1 MGSGVLPVLT
11 DAISAAWG
19 AGQVD
24 KNRRQVHGNMKKQDH
39 EEYLEIDLIQ
49 LMKALWRHAIA
60 IFLAVILC
68 AGIGF
73 SLAYWVIPA
82 KYQASALLYVNN
94 SSLSVGSTSI
104 SLSDLNASQTLV
116 DTYIAILNTRLTL
129 NDVIEKAEVDYTF
142 EELEKMIE
150 AKAVNGTEIF
160 EVTVTS
166 EDPREAERI
175 ANTIVRVL
183 PDKIAQIVDGSSVR
197 TVDLAVVPEKR
208 CSPSLKKYTLM
219 GALIGLLFS
228 CGIVVVGDLLNDQ
241 IRSEDDLL
249 QSYDLPV
256 LAAIP
261 DALAAPAG
269 KNYGSYYTK
278 AAERNRK
285 T

>member
-1 MGSGVLPVLT
+1 
-11 DAISAAWG
+11 
-19 AGQVD
+19 
-24 KNRRQVHGNMKKQDH
+24 MKKQDN
-39 EEYLEIDLIQ
+39 EEYLEIDLLR

-60 IFLAVILC
+60 ISLAMILC

-94 SSLSVGSTSI
+94 SSFSVGNTSI
-104 SLSDLNASQTLV
+104 SLSDLSASQTLV

-129 NDVIEKAEVDYTF
+129 NDVIKQAKVDYTF

-150 AKAVNGTEIF
+150 AKSVNGTEIF

-166 EDPREAERI
+166 KDPEEAERV
-175 ANTIVRVL
+175 ANTIVKVL
-183 PDKIAQIVDGSSVR
+183 PDKIAQVMDGSSVR

-208 CSPSLKKYTLM
+208 CSPSLQKYTIL

-228 CGIVVVGDLLNDQ
+228 YGIVIMRDLLGEQ
-241 IRSEDDLL
+241 IMSEDDLL

-261 DALAAPAG
+261 DVLATQVG
-269 KNYGSYYTK
+269 KDYGSYYAK
-278 AAERNRK
+278 AAERKKK

>member
-1 MGSGVLPVLT
+1 
-11 DAISAAWG
+11 
-19 AGQVD
+19 
-24 KNRRQVHGNMKKQDH
+24 MKKQDS

-49 LMKALWRHAIA
+49 LMKTLWQHITAIL
-60 IFLAVILC
+60 LAMILC

-94 SSLSVGSTSI
+94 SSFSVGNTSI
-104 SLSDLNASQTLV
+104 SLSDLSASQTLV

-129 NDVIEKAEVDYTF
+129 NDVIEQAKVDYTF

-150 AKAVNGTEIF
+150 AKSVNGTEIF

-166 EDPREAERI
+166 KDPEEAERV
-175 ANTIVRVL
+175 ANTIVKVL
-183 PDKIAQIVDGSSVR
+183 PDKIAQVMDGSSVR
-197 TVDLAVVPEKR
+197 TVELAVAPEEP
-208 CSPSLKKYTLM
+208 CSPSLRKYTLM
-219 GALIGLLFS
+219 GALIGLLLS
-228 CGIVVVGDLLNDQ
+228 CGIVIMRNLLNEQ
-241 IRSEDDLL
+241 IMSEDDLL

-261 DALAAPAG
+261 DVLAAKSG

-278 AAERNRK
+278 AAERK
-285 T
+285 KET